1 MKKKDMKQVLDA
13 LKTIK
18 LPKFEDKE
26 LRNAIIKD
34 HFKLLGENKKYE
46 EAIDNLRT
54 AHLGALADEQKKVNE
69 LREELRTVTKAERAG
84 EILKEIREY
93 QGYLDAEAD
102 FIKDFNE
109 LAEEEVEITP
119 IDSEKFLDEIQKQ
132 DFDLGLIEAIYPMF
146 NL

>member
-1 MKKKDMKQVLDA
+1 MSGALGA

-18 LPKFEDKE
+18 MSKINDKS
-26 LRNAIIKD
+26 LKKTIIDD

-93 QGYLDAEAD
+93 KGYLDAEAD

-119 IDSEKFLDEIQKQ
+119 IDSEKFLEEIQEQ
-132 DFDLGLIEAIYPMF
+132 DFELGLIEALYPMF
-146 NL
+146 NI

>member
-1 MKKKDMKQVLDA
+1 MKKKEMSGALGA

-18 LPKFEDKE
+18 MSKIEDKE
-26 LRNAIIKD
+26 LRNAIIRN

-46 EAIDNLRT
+46 ADIEDLRT

-69 LREELRTVTKAERAG
+69 LREEIRTVTKAERAG
-84 EILKEIREY
+84 EILKEIKSY

-102 FIKDFNE
+102 FIKAFNE
-109 LAEEEVEITP
+109 LGEKEVELTP